1 MSIYRIVI
9 YLISSIT
16 ILLAILVTAILIKAN
31 QGGLKLGYF
40 EKIFANEL
48 SQQFDITT
56 NSIEMFL
63 NYSDQRGIFVSVSN
77 ISLTSKVFD
86 KIEIDEAIVDF
97 NIRDIVFLN
106 LDKQISLDADSM
118 QLLNKKNKFTFNNI
132 KVDRKDDS
140 PFFILIDSAFYSVDD
155 EKKAVYINNTTVN
168 TQSLL
173 LSDFLSCS
181 TDVLLKIVSVWFYD
195 NRACNLTC
203 HVIFFLSY
211 LFKRFS

>member
-1 MSIYRIVI
+1 MSINRIII

-63 NYSDQRGIFVSVSN
+63 QYSDQRGIFVSVSN
-77 ISLTSKVFD
+77 ISLTSEAFE
-86 KIEIDEAIVDF
+86 KIEINDAIVDF

-106 LDKQISLDADSM
+106 LDKQISLDVASI
-118 QLLNKKNKFTFNNI
+118 QLLNKKNKLKEFTDKAFEKDVFGAPTFIVNNKI
-132 KVDRKDDS
+132 FWGQDRLE
-140 PFFILIDSAFYSVDD
+140 FVLNEA
-155 EKKAVYINNTTVN
+155 KK
-168 TQSLL
+168 
-173 LSDFLSCS
+173 
-181 TDVLLKIVSVWFYD
+181 
-195 NRACNLTC
+195 
-203 HVIFFLSY
+203 
-211 LFKRFS
+211 